1 MQRDR
6 TIEEVKEEIKHRTDL
21 AAIIGEYVTLKKA
34 GTSFKGL
41 CPFHGEKT
49 PSFHVKPL
57 AGFFHC
63 FGCGK
68 SGDAITFVQ
77 EQVGYSFMEALRYLG
92 ERCGI
97 DVPEASSSDNPEA
110 RQQRRQARD
119 RYYAVNRRATEF
131 FQSKLSGQALDY
143 LTASRGLTPETIERY
158 QVGFAPDS
166 WDVLTQLFQR
176 NGSEA
181 VRDAEA
187 VGLISKGKSGFYAR
201 FRNRVMFPVH
211 NRTGEVVAFSGRDL
225 SNKPDAAK
233 YYNSSDS
240 TLFTKGKVLFGL
252 FQARRAIRDKDRI
265 IVVEGNVDVLS
276 LSQSG
281 FAETVAPL
289 GTALSSDQCNLLKRM
304 SHNVILMYDGDD
316 AGRAATM
323 KAIPLLLEAGL
334 SGKVVVLPVGQ
345 DPDTLVHDQ
354 GPEAME
360 ALITKAVPLF
370 DHIILN
376 AMSDFDGT
384 IPAASAVVDK
394 VRPLFGM
401 LPNRIEQEL
410 YATKLAQRLQVQE
423 IQLKRWLRSGTKTNE
438 AIGGLDDA
446 QTSHTPQLE
455 RQLLGLVLHH
465 PEYLPHWLASGANE
479 PQVTTHEGVR
489 AVLMRAHEIQND
501 TGRVD
506 SSELM
511 DWLASQG
518 LQNAKNAVATL
529 LLEEDPY
536 GEESERAFV
545 EIIDSL
551 KERADRRDKDA
562 ARAKLRMMSA
572 HEQLDQLK
580 NLGQTP

>member
-1 MQRDR
+1 LQRDR
-6 TIEEVKEEIKHRTDL
+6 TIEEVKEEIKYRTDL

-97 DVPEASSSDNPEA
+97 EVPETASLESPEA
-110 RQQRRQARD
+110 RQQKRQARD

-131 FQSKLSGQALDY
+131 FEGKLSGQALDY
-143 LTASRGLTPETIERY
+143 LTASRGLTTDTIERF

-166 WDVLTQLFQR
+166 WDELAQLFHR
-176 NGSEA
+176 SGPEA
-181 VRDAEA
+181 VRDAET
-187 VGLISKGKSGFYAR
+187 VGLISKGKSGYYAR

-240 TLFTKGKVLFGL
+240 SLFTKGKVLFGL
-252 FQARRAIRDKDRI
+252 FQARRAIRDKDRV

-289 GTALSSDQCNLLKRM
+289 GTALSNDQCNLLKRM
-304 SHNVILMYDGDD
+304 SHNVILMYDGDA

-334 SGKVVVLPVGQ
+334 SGKVVVLPDGE
-345 DPDTLVHDQ
+345 DPDSLVRNQ
-354 GPEAME
+354 GREVME
-360 ALITKAVPLF
+360 AQIAKAAPLF
-370 DHIILN
+370 DHIILD

-384 IPAASAVVDK
+384 IPAASTVVDK
-394 VRPLFGM
+394 VRPLFAM
-401 LPNRIEQEL
+401 LANRIEQEL
-410 YATKLAQRLQVQE
+410 YTAKLAQRLQVRE
-423 IQLKRWLRSGTKTNE
+423 TQLKRWLRTGNKTHDATDE
-438 AIGGLDDA
+438 LDDT
-446 QTSHTPQLE
+446 QTSHAPQLE

-465 PEYLPHWLASGANE
+465 PEYLPHWLASGASE
-479 PQVTTHEGVR
+479 PHVTTHEGIR
-489 AVLMRAHEIQND
+489 TVLMRAHEIQND

-511 DWLASQG
+511 DWLASRG
-518 LQNAKNAVATL
+518 LHNAKNAVATL

-536 GEESERAFV
+536 GEEGERAFV

-551 KERADRRDKDA
+551 KERADRRDRDA
-562 ARAKLRMMSA
+562 VRAKLRMMSA